1 MMQKRRFERVSTEYG
16 EITVKIAEGTGRACP
31 EYEQAAA
38 LARANHV
45 PYLDVYNAA
54 MSAYECGKGEDGL

>member
-1 MMQKRRFERVSTEYG
+1 MDEAY
-16 EITVKIAEGTGRACP
+16 IAEIA
-31 EYEQAAA
+31 EQAAA

-54 MSAYECGKGEDGL
+54 MSAYECSKGEDGL